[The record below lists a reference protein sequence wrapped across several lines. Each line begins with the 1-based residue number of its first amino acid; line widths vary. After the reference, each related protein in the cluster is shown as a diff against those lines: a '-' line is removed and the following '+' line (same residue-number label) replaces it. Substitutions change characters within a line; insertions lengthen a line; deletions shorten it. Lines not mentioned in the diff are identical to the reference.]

1 MSDQPPITLTP
12 EQAITMM
19 AREIVRLNTEIARL
33 TAGLKDVYQYAYT
46 EWPEADGITD
56 KIEELLK

>member
-33 TAGLKDVYQYAYT
+33 TAGLKDVYQYAHT
-46 EWPEADGITD
+46 VWPEADGITD